1 MESNTHT
8 VSIIVP
14 VYNVSAYIERCI
26 KSVMN
31 QTYNDIECI
40 IVDDATP
47 DDSIVKCERLIA
59 AYDGPIRFSILHH
72 QQNRGLSAAGNTGT
86 EVATG
91 EYLYYLDSDD
101 EITSDCVETLLKPM
115 IEDNSIELVQGN
127 HIEEQDGQEMIYYKG
142 SSPIYIS
149 NRDEVY
155 NHYLKYHHICA
166 CAWNKLMRS
175 SFVEHYQLYF
185 KEGIL
190 YEDRLWMFYVQK
202 HLKIVYICKDITY
215 YYHIRPHSITR
226 EKGKA
231 VGNSC
236 HIIYQDILNH
246 LTRGDEKTELCGYAY
261 GFCKPYCIYVN
272 EVPALKDTYN
282 LYRQQAKRFK
292 CWYVYILLTLV
303 GVVRRFGNPM
313 GILKLL
319 HTIRWRLMELP
330 DVIFN
335 RSRK

>member
-1 MESNTHT
+1 MK
-8 VSIIVP
+8 VSIIIP

-47 DDSIVKCERLIA
+47 DDSIVKCEQMIV

-72 QQNRGLSAAGNTGT
+72 QQNRGLSAARNTGT

-91 EYLYYLDSDD
+91 EFLYYLDSDD
-101 EITSDCVETLLKPM
+101 EITLDCIETLMKPM

-127 HIEEQDGQEMIYYKG
+127 HRVRKDDQEIIYYKG
-142 SSPIYIS
+142 ASSVIIS
-149 NRDEVY
+149 NTND
-155 NHYLKYHHICA
+155 
-166 CAWNKLMRS
+166 M
-175 SFVEHYQLYF
+175 
-185 KEGIL
+185 
-190 YEDRLWMFYVQK
+190 QK
-202 HLKIVYICKDITY
+202 HLKKAYICKDITY

-226 EKGKA
+226 GKEKT
-231 VGNSC
+231 VGNSY

-246 LTRGDEKTELCGYAY
+246 LTRGHEKTELSGYLY

-303 GVVRRFGNPM
+303 GVVRRLGNPM

>member
-1 MESNTHT
+1 
-8 VSIIVP
+8 
-14 VYNVSAYIERCI
+14 
-26 KSVMN
+26 MN

-47 DDSIVKCERLIA
+47 DDSIVKCEQMIV

-72 QQNRGLSAAGNTGT
+72 QQNRGLSAARNTGT

-91 EYLYYLDSDD
+91 EFLYYLDSDD
-101 EITSDCVETLLKPM
+101 EITLDCIETLMKPM

-127 HIEEQDGQEMIYYKG
+127 HRVRKDDQEIIYYKG
-142 SSPIYIS
+142 ASSVIISNTNDIYI
-149 NRDEVY
+149 
-155 NHYLKYHHICA
+155 HYFKNHHIITT
-166 CAWNKLMRS
+166 AWNKLMKR
-175 SFVEHYQLYF
+175 SFVESHQLYF

-190 YEDRLWMFYVQK
+190 HEDRHWMFYVQK
-202 HLKIVYICKDITY
+202 HLKKAYICKDITY

-226 EKGKA
+226 GKEKT
-231 VGNSC
+231 VGNSY

-246 LTRGDEKTELCGYAY
+246 LTRGHEKTELSGYLY

-303 GVVRRFGNPM
+303 GVVRRLGNPM

>member
-1 MESNTHT
+1 
-8 VSIIVP
+8 
-14 VYNVSAYIERCI
+14 
-26 KSVMN
+26 MN

-47 DDSIVKCERLIA
+47 DDSILKCEQMISE
-59 AYDGPIRFSILHH
+59 YDGPIRFSILHH
-72 QQNRGLSAAGNTGT
+72 QQNRGLSAARNTGT

-91 EYLYYLDSDD
+91 EFLYYLDSDD
-101 EITSDCVETLLKPM
+101 EITLDCIETLMKPM

-127 HIEEQDGQEMIYYKG
+127 HRVRKDDQEIIYYKG
-142 SSPIYIS
+142 ASSVIISNTNDIYI
-149 NRDEVY
+149 
-155 NHYLKYHHICA
+155 HYFKNHHIITT
-166 CAWNKLMRS
+166 AWNKLMKR
-175 SFVEHYQLYF
+175 SFVESHQLYF

-190 YEDRLWMFYVQK
+190 HEDRHWMFYVQK
-202 HLKIVYICKDITY
+202 HLKKAYICKDITY
-215 YYHIRPHSITR
+215 YYHIRPHSIIR
-226 EKGKA
+226 GKEKA
-231 VGNSC
+231 VGNSY

-246 LTRGDEKTELCGYAY
+246 LTRGHEKTELSGYAY

-303 GVVRRFGNPM
+303 GVLRRLGNPM
-313 GILKLL
+313 GLLKLL
-319 HTIRWRLMELP
+319 HTIRWRLMELS

>member
-1 MESNTHT
+1 MIK
-8 VSIIVP
+8 VSIIIP

-26 KSVMN
+26 KSVIN
-31 QTYNDIECI
+31 QTYYDIECI

-47 DDSIVKCERLIA
+47 DDSITKCEQMIA

-72 QQNRGLSAAGNTGT
+72 QQNRGLSAARNTGT

-101 EITSDCVETLLKPM
+101 EITLDCIEKLLKPM
-115 IEDNSIELVQGN
+115 MEDNSIEIVQGN
-127 HIEEQDGQEMIYYKG
+127 HIEERDGKEMIYYKG
-142 SSPIYIS
+142 KSPILILNNGEIYK
-149 NRDEVY
+149 
-155 NHYLKYHHICA
+155 HYFKYHHIITT
-166 CAWNKLMRS
+166 AWNKLMKRS
-175 SFVEHYQLYF
+175 FIIRFQLYF

-190 YEDRLWMFYVQK
+190 FEDRHWMFYVQK
-202 HLKIVYICKDITY
+202 HLKKAYICKDITY

-226 EKGKA
+226 GKEKTIGK
-231 VGNSC
+231 SY

-246 LTRGDEKTELCGYAY
+246 LTRGHEKTELSGYAY

-282 LYRQQAKRFK
+282 LYRQLAKRFK
-292 CWYVYILLTLV
+292 CWCVYILLTLV
-303 GVVRRFGNPM
+303 GVVRRLGNPM
-313 GILKLL
+313 ILLKLL

>member
-1 MESNTHT
+1 
-8 VSIIVP
+8 
-14 VYNVSAYIERCI
+14 
-26 KSVMN
+26 MN

-47 DDSIVKCERLIA
+47 DDSIVKCEQMIV

-72 QQNRGLSAAGNTGT
+72 QQNRGLSAARNTGT

-101 EITSDCVETLLKPM
+101 EITLDCIETLMKPM

-127 HIEEQDGQEMIYYKG
+127 HRVRKDDQEIIYYKG
-142 SSPIYIS
+142 ASSVIISNTNDIYI
-149 NRDEVY
+149 
-155 NHYLKYHHICA
+155 HYFKNHHIITT
-166 CAWNKLMRS
+166 AWNKLMKR
-175 SFVEHYQLYF
+175 SFVESHQLYF

-190 YEDRLWMFYVQK
+190 HEDRHWMFYVQK
-202 HLKIVYICKDITY
+202 HLKKAYICKDITY

-226 EKGKA
+226 GKEKT
-231 VGNSC
+231 VGNSY

-246 LTRGDEKTELCGYAY
+246 LTRGHEKTELSGYLY

-303 GVVRRFGNPM
+303 GVVRRLGNPM

-330 DVIFN
+330 DVFFN

>member
-1 MESNTHT
+1 
-8 VSIIVP
+8 
-14 VYNVSAYIERCI
+14 
-26 KSVMN
+26 MN

-47 DDSIVKCERLIA
+47 DDSIVKCEQMIV

-72 QQNRGLSAAGNTGT
+72 QQNRGLSAARNTGT

-91 EYLYYLDSDD
+91 EFLYYLDSDD
-101 EITSDCVETLLKPM
+101 EITLDCIETLMKPM

-127 HIEEQDGQEMIYYKG
+127 HRVRKDDQEIIYYKG
-142 SSPIYIS
+142 ASSVIISNTNDIYI
-149 NRDEVY
+149 
-155 NHYLKYHHICA
+155 HYFKNHHIITT
-166 CAWNKLMRS
+166 AWNKLMKR
-175 SFVEHYQLYF
+175 SFVESHQLYF

-190 YEDRLWMFYVQK
+190 HEDRHWMFYVQK
-202 HLKIVYICKDITY
+202 HLKKAYICKDITY

-226 EKGKA
+226 GKEKT
-231 VGNSC
+231 VGNSY

-246 LTRGDEKTELCGYAY
+246 LTRGHEKTELSGYLY

-303 GVVRRFGNPM
+303 GVVRRLGNPM

-330 DVIFN
+330 DVFFN